1 MIHRTDALIVDAGL
15 SELPFAVNLYLR
27 QHSRRHDR
35 KRIDHGV
42 AHYAGDRIDLQI
54 D

>member
-1 MIHRTDALIVDAGL
+1 LADRRGAELLKEQWPSPILSVESLYVDQRGR
-15 SELPFAVNLYLR
+15 PV
-27 QHSRRHDR
+27 
-35 KRIDHGV
+35 DHGV